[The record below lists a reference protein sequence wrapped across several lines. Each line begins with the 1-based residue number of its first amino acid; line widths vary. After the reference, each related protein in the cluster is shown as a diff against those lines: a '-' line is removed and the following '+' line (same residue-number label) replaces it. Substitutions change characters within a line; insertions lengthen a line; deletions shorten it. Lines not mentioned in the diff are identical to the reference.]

1 MPLLT
6 PFVAFSSFFNT
17 EEVAG
22 SAFGQTLA
30 YNKLY
35 ASYLALSIQA
45 VVYCVITLRLEKLRF
60 SLKNT
65 RNQEFI
71 HELYQNQGQ
80 NLPNPAR
87 EPDLRESF
95 EHAPIKVSRLSKI
108 YGNGKV
114 AIRDNSFCVGEGEI
128 FGLLGPNGAGK
139 STSFNI
145 ITAALPKSSGSV
157 KLFDQEVNKGI
168 MSIF

>member
-80 NLPNPAR
+80 ILQ
-87 EPDLRESF
+87 ESLISGR
-95 EHAPIKVSRLSKI
+95 ALSTP
-108 YGNGKV
+108 
-114 AIRDNSFCVGEGEI
+114 R
-128 FGLLGPNGAGK
+128 
-139 STSFNI
+139 
-145 ITAALPKSSGSV
+145 
-157 KLFDQEVNKGI
+157 
-168 MSIF
+168 